1 MATADPYKHF
11 RLFNFLSTTP
21 LNTNKSGEIVQISNP
36 AVELCIR
43 QRLVQW
49 VMSSPFLGD
58 LMIAV
63 ADDRATITAGLPP
76 LWRNTLVARGI
87 AVHRFRSSLS
97 WWITLARMFLQG
109 ARRYVQ
115 LLVYSGSDQD
125 PWKETSCPL
134 VLVNADPWQVGLN
147 NATRERRRDT
157 TNWLFDHC
165 PETKTAG
172 LVVHLRGHKAC
183 KLSQQLWIAPEPFP
197 PLSLPG
203 RGRFLLRGVM
213 ALARAGVSPLI
224 GGWWRAIFIRDEIE
238 DIYTAALPG
247 HHASAYLFC
256 IPRLEYR
263 PFWTCRA
270 AQDGADVKFLFYSA
284 NARLFGPGIKM
295 PPTAPGYSV
304 MDWPNVLVWD
314 DFLGQFLS
322 EARGKPLRTETVGP
336 IDYSDSDDPDPA
348 PVSAAVAV
356 FDVTAFQPCL
366 LAARGFP
373 DSYYTQRVLRK
384 FLDDVSQCLEEAG
397 LIMLYKRKRPM
408 IRLAGTAYR
417 RKVEEIIARPRTVIV
432 SPMIS
437 ARRVIQRSIATIA
450 IPYTSTAL
458 IGQAL
463 GVPSVYYDPDGTL
476 EEDRSLS
483 HDVPVLRSR
492 KELSA
497 WIAMI
502 ATKAAAG
509 KSNFGYSDKP

>member
-1 MATADPYKHF
+1 
-11 RLFNFLSTTP
+11 
-21 LNTNKSGEIVQISNP
+21 
-36 AVELCIR
+36 
-43 QRLVQW
+43 
-49 VMSSPFLGD
+49 MSSPFLGD

-63 ADDRATITAGLPP
+63 ADDRTTVTAGLPP
-76 LWRNTLVARGI
+76 LWRNTLVAMGI

-109 ARRYVQ
+109 ARRYLQ
-115 LLVYSGSDQD
+115 LLVYSWSDQG
-125 PWKETSCPL
+125 PWKELSCPL
-134 VLVNADPWQVGLN
+134 VLVNADSWQVGQDS
-147 NATRERRRDT
+147 ATRERRRDT
-157 TNWLFDHC
+157 TNWLFDHY
-165 PETKTAG
+165 PEAKKTG
-172 LVVHLRGHKAC
+172 LVVHLRGHKAG

-203 RGRFLLRGVM
+203 RISFLLRGVI
-213 ALARAGVSPLI
+213 ALLRAGMLPLI

-238 DIYTAALPG
+238 DIYIAMLPRR
-247 HHASAYLFC
+247 HASAYLFC

-270 AQDGADVKFLFYSA
+270 EKDGADVKFLFYSA
-284 NARLFGPGIKM
+284 NARLFGPGIKT
-295 PPTAPGYSV
+295 PPAAPGYSV
-304 MDWPNVLVWD
+304 MDWPIVLVWD

-322 EARGKPLRTETVGP
+322 EARGKSLRTEIVGP
-336 IDYSDSDDPDPA
+336 IDYSDSDAPDPA

-384 FLDDVSQCLEEAG
+384 FIDDVSQCLEEAG

-417 RKVEEIIARPRTVIV
+417 RKVEEIIARPSTVIV
-432 SPMIS
+432 SPTTS

-483 HDVPVLRSR
+483 HNVPVLRSR
-492 KELSA
+492 TELSA

-502 ATKAAAG
+502 ATKAAAE
-509 KSNFGYSDKP
+509 KSGFEYSDRP